1 MEKDNK
7 ELMNI
12 SEDDILEMMNDTSQL
27 IAQFNIDE
35 LSSAAIAAKGSSTLT
50 NEVEFWKWMGRNY
63 TKSGIFNNNQAMQ
76 QYISQGIGKEQWMTT
91 QLQGKGY
98 EWDWMSSQRNT
109 PKNIFNIYDAG
120 DIVNRAAS
128 DVTEKNIFSG
138 KTKEYQM
145 KAYTSKN
152 NPNLENTPKDMTVV
166 TNAEKIDGVKLKGY
180 DKVDNFQDA
189 NTIKQSTNKRLEQ
202 INDRKV
208 YTSYN
213 IKNIS
218 TAMAKAGTIGCVVGM
233 GTESIVSYKN
243 WKEGH
248 LTDKEYINEIL
259 KSGAYTG
266 TTTSITA
273 GLMIPVSKVITL
285 AGASNL
291 LTIPI
296 AFVMSETVNKIV
308 APCFGKGKY
317 MEILSSAKY
326 YQNIENVYCD
336 MINSM
341 ENASK
346 QYYDFIVSM
355 SAQNRNHE
363 EFKSKSMDMN
373 KNLKDLYD
381 SI

>member
-12 SEDDILEMMNDTSQL
+12 SENDILEMMNDTSQL
-27 IAQFNIDE
+27 IAQLNVDE
-35 LSSAAIAAKGSSTLT
+35 LSSAAIAAQGSNALA
-50 NEVEFWKWMGRNY
+50 NDVEFWKWMGRNY
-63 TKSGIFNNNQAMQ
+63 SKSGIFNNNEAMQ
-76 QYISQGIGKEQWMTT
+76 QYINQGIGKEEWVAK

-98 EWDWMSSQRNT
+98 EWDWMTNQRNNT
-109 PKNIFNIYDAG
+109 KNIFNIYDAG
-120 DIVNRAAS
+120 DVANRAAS
-128 DVTEKNIFSG
+128 DVTEKSILTG

-152 NPNLENTPKDMTVV
+152 NPNLKNTPKDMTVV
-166 TNAEKIDGVKLKGY
+166 TNAEKVDGVKLNGY

-189 NTIKQSTNKRLEQ
+189 NTIKQSTDKRLEQ
-202 INDRKV
+202 IKDGKA

-213 IKNIS
+213 IKNVS
-218 TAMAKAGTIGCVVGM
+218 VTMAKAGVVGCTIGM
-233 GTESIVSYKN
+233 GVESIASYKQF
-243 WKEGH
+243 KEGR
-248 LTDKEYINEIL
+248 LTKEEYLKEIL
-259 KSGAYTG
+259 KAGGDAG
-266 TTTSITA
+266 VTSSMTA
-273 GLMIPVSKVITL
+273 GLMIPVSKVITI

-296 AFVMSETVNKIV
+296 AFVVTDAVNKII
-308 APCFGKGKY
+308 APCFGRGKY
-317 MEILSSAKY
+317 REILSEARY

-336 MINSM
+336 MLNSI

-346 QYYDFIVSM
+346 QYYDFTMNMEI
-355 SAQNRNHE
+355 QNKNHE
-363 EFKSKSMDMN
+363 ESKSKSMDIN

>member
-63 TKSGIFNNNQAMQ
+63 TKLGIFNNNQAMQ

>member
-35 LSSAAIAAKGSSTLT
+35 LSLAAIAAKGSSTLT

-98 EWDWMSSQRNT
+98 EWDWMSSQRNN

-218 TAMAKAGTIGCVVGM
+218 TTMAKAGTIGCVVGM

-326 YQNIENVYCD
+326 YQNIEKVHCD